1 MTISHSGTPVRTTR
15 RWPRPTLKPGQGLA
29 YRGPPGAFP
38 SSITLLPGLYRAPVR
53 MQQHTWGPS
62 APHPHLGLFFALR
75 LSRFLKLPAL
85 TRAKYQLAGPG
96 GGREGMGRGQG
107 PEAGKCRA
115 QEPVHVPKS
124 EAQVER
130 REHIPRCPQ
139 NKSLRVQRKHR
150 TAAPRQALPFP
161 CSEGSVRIPVRLPWL
176 RHPLRDGSR
185 PAILGGQVTRTVWRA
200 KPSTPEESGQRSLLH
215 APPRRRPRAWA
226 DAAQPP
232 AASADGSAFLEDD
245 RHGPSGNTCP
255 GPTQYV

>member
-1 MTISHSGTPVRTTR
+1 MTISHSGTPERTTR

-38 SSITLLPGLYRAPVR
+38 RSITLLPGLYRAPVR

-107 PEAGKCRA
+107 PEAGKCGA

-130 REHIPRCPQ
+130 RAHSTLSPKQKSESSTEAQNSCSKTSASLSLLRGFPFGSLSASPGFVTSSEVEADRQCCEARFPGRCGG
-139 NKSLRVQRKHR
+139 
-150 TAAPRQALPFP
+150 QAL
-161 CSEGSVRIPVRLPWL
+161 R
-176 RHPLRDGSR
+176 
-185 PAILGGQVTRTVWRA
+185 
-200 KPSTPEESGQRSLLH
+200 
-215 APPRRRPRAWA
+215 PRRKR
-226 DAAQPP
+226 AAQPAP
-232 AASADGSAFLEDD
+232 RATAQA
-245 RHGPSGNTCP
+245 
-255 GPTQYV
+255 PTGLG